1 LITASPA
8 ATLTVASPDNPL
20 DPVPAEPDES
30 SLAQH
35 SSPAPLPAS
44 TPENLPSLP
53 RRVPSEDPPWT
64 LVEVVVLAVATVFT
78 VFVSLLMVSALTHR
92 VLLPRVPWMDIAK
105 RPEVVVASQALAYG
119 VVLFFMYWL
128 AAQHGGQAKE
138 TLRWNWPQNW
148 AIFLWSGILLSVGL
162 QLFAHFL
169 PMPKTLPIDQ
179 FFETRREAW
188 LLSIFGVT
196 LAPLV
201 EELFFRG
208 FLYPALARHVKVPAA
223 VVITGV
229 AFGAIHGS
237 QLSNSW
243 GPVLV
248 IVIVGIV
255 LTAVR
260 AYTKSVGSTVLMHIG
275 YNLTITVALY
285 YTTDAFRHLDK
296 LRQ

>member
-1 LITASPA
+1 MSSP
-8 ATLTVASPDNPL
+8 TNPL
-20 DPVPAEPDES
+20 DPLPTGHDES
-30 SLAQH
+30 SLAPH
-35 SSPAPLPAS
+35 SLPPQLPAPGQLPPALA
-44 TPENLPSLP
+44 PA
-53 RRVPSEDPPWT
+53 EDPPWT
-64 LVEVVVLAVATVFT
+64 LVEVIVLAVATVFT
-78 VFVSLLMVSALTHR
+78 VFVSLLVVGALTHR
-92 VLLPRVPWMDIAK
+92 FLLPRAPWVDIVK
-105 RPEVVVASQALAYG
+105 RPEVVVAAQVLAYCL
-119 VVLFFMYWL
+119 VLFFMYWL
-128 AAQHGGQAKE
+128 AAERGGQPKE

-148 AIFLWSGILLSVGL
+148 AIYLWSGIFLSLGL
-162 QLFAHFL
+162 QLFAQLL

-179 FFETRREAW
+179 FFQTRTEAW
-188 LLSIFGVT
+188 TLSIFGIT

-208 FLYPALARHVKVPAA
+208 FLYPALARHLKVPVA

-229 AFGAIHGS
+229 LFGAIHGS
-237 QLSNSW
+237 QLMYSW
-243 GPVLV
+243 GPVLI

-296 LRQ
+296 LKP